1 MKVGKQRKNQ
11 KGVMS
16 GEEIIGEKKEI
27 EKKKKGEGR
36 VGRHNGEDGMEREIE
51 RRKTKNEKE

>member
-1 MKVGKQRKNQ
+1 
-11 KGVMS
+11 MS

-36 VGRHNGEDGMEREIE
+36 VGRHNGEDGMEREME
-51 RRKTKNEKE
+51 RRKAKNGKE